1 MNVNEIA
8 TKMVNDVVQV
18 YKSFL
23 MARYSFVPKE
33 CELVKFYKDNK
44 ITVKHV
50 IRLDEHT
57 MTVREK
63 GHKVFVMRSWTEVDE
78 NSFNIC
84 FKVEKAVLPRKA
96 KEFKE

>member
-1 MNVNEIA
+1 MNVNKIA
-8 TKMVNDVVQV
+8 KKMCDDIEQT
-18 YKSFL
+18 YKNFL
-23 MARYSFVPKE
+23 MARYGFVPKE
-33 CELVKFYKDNK
+33 CELVTFYKDNK

-57 MTVREK
+57 ITVREK

-78 NSFNIC
+78 NRFNIC